1 MVCEAAGLAQRD
13 SEFVCL
19 RKQRAANATLFERS
33 AGKYNVV
40 AKANAAAVR
49 TVSGNCFGPFVL
61 QQFLDVVRRVA
72 MVTTGRSGP
81 NSESAPAR
89 TVLSVFG
96 SYHVTQGSIFDS
108 SRPVSSNDRTTQS
121 CCAGNSDWRA
131 IDKILGAREMMTLP
145 CRDLVRNYMGIPTPT
160 CLRGAQ
166 TLWRTAHRL
175 DMWIGMFD

>member
-13 SEFVCL
+13 SEFVCI

-72 MVTTGRSGP
+72 MVTTGRSEP

-89 TVLSVFG
+89 TILSVFG
-96 SYHVTQGSIFDS
+96 SYYVTQGSLFDS
-108 SRPVSSNDRTTQS
+108 SRPVSSNDRTDQS
-121 CCAGNSDWRA
+121 CCTGNSQGYRQDSGR
-131 IDKILGAREMMTLP
+131 K
-145 CRDLVRNYMGIPTPT
+145 RDDDPTMQGSGEK
-160 CLRGAQ
+160 LHGHSMRGAQ